1 MQFKI
6 CVWNIGL
13 PVKAYLIKCLSMSG
27 VISMQR
33 WFNLSDP
40 GSRVIGRSLRM
51 NVVNLCL
58 QGKHQRSSGG
68 TGQQRK
74 GSMCAELCYLY
85 RVKFYSQ
92 NKIKMGSVY
101 FLIHKSFISAHYSKK
116 KKNLKKNKRP
126 FYVRCDF
133 WCLCI

>member
-1 MQFKI
+1 VQFKI

-13 PVKAYLIKCLSMSG
+13 PVKAYLIKCLSMSR

-58 QGKHQRSSGG
+58 QGKHQRSSQG

-74 GSMCAELCYLY
+74 GVQYCAIFTESNST
-85 RVKFYSQ
+85 VKTKSKWTVFT
-92 NKIKMGSVY
+92 
-101 FLIHKSFISAHYSKK
+101 FLLHKSFISAHYSKK
-116 KKNLKKNKRP
+116 KKK
-126 FYVRCDF
+126 
-133 WCLCI
+133 I